1 MRTKAINYV
10 ENTVEEP
17 LGYIGEH
24 NETQLLIT
32 PPTELAEDTDI
43 VSYSL
48 AFGVNGKT
56 YHSATVVKAET
67 FTVDLWQEITQSAI
81 AYMQIEGYDAN
92 GDILAKSKVLSGKFL
107 PSVKGTEETADFTP
121 PIIAEIA
128 ANTAA
133 RHTHSNKAV
142 LDELGEDENG
152 DLTYKGDGLATDSEL
167 ALKQD
172 ILTAGA
178 NITITGTTISADIDN
193 TREIAQLN
201 NPYVSVYTPA
211 QLKAF
216 DDAGLLLTY
225 TASPI
230 LWAAYD
236 SAHNEFHFAYAYPN
250 RNNNTISYYCDCYVN
265 ASKTIT
271 LSTARRTPYSVNT
284 KTPANATG
292 DITLVAGDIS
302 AASGWTPSADTDLA
316 TKKYVDD
323 NAGGTPDWS
332 DIQNKPNFATV
343 ATSGDYDDLLNK
355 PTIPAAQEQADW
367 NEADNTKVD
376 YIKNKPTIPSAGTIT
391 SGSTGY
397 AVGGDVYTALQNVSV
412 TTTTVTLAAADWSAN
427 AQTVTVTGVT
437 ATNLVMV
444 APAPSNYTDYGAV
457 NIRATAQATDSLTF
471 ECGTTPSADI
481 DVNVAIWG

>member
-107 PSVKGTEETADFTP
+107 PSVKGAEETADFTP

-133 RHTHSNKAV
+133 RHTHSNKSV
-142 LDELGEDENG
+142 LDEIG
-152 DLTYKGDGLATDSEL
+152 DSEGKMTYRGSPFIDEDDL
-167 ALKQD
+167 DAKQD
-172 ILTAGA
+172 KLTAGS
-178 NITITGTTISADIDN
+178 NITIVG
-193 TREIAQLN
+193 
-201 NPYVSVYTPA
+201 
-211 QLKAF
+211 
-216 DDAGLLLTY
+216 
-225 TASPI
+225 
-230 LWAAYD
+230 
-236 SAHNEFHFAYAYPN
+236 
-250 RNNNTISYYCDCYVN
+250 NTISSDNNNSIEIMATPGHSNYTAAQLITLYNQHNFIFTYDSTPVVWIEVSSGKFYFSVIEKGYNSGMESPVLNSYYVN
-265 ASKTIT
+265 AGKQILGSDTMRPSLYI
-271 LSTARRTPYSVNT
+271 PYSING
-284 KTPANATG
+284 KTFANIES
-292 DITLVAGDIS
+292 ITLVAGDIQ
-302 AASGWTPSADTDLA
+302 AAAGWTPSANTDLA

-332 DIQNKPNFATV
+332 DIQNKPV
-343 ATSGDYDDLLNK
+343 SY
-355 PTIPAAQEQADW
+355 P
-367 NEADNTKVD
+367 
-376 YIKNKPTIPSAGTIT
+376 PSAHTHAYSEITGTPDL
-391 SGSTGY
+391 SGY
-397 AVGGDVYTALQNVSV
+397 ATKDYVDTLVGNAD
-412 TTTTVTLAAADWSAN
+412 TLLGS
-427 AQTVTVTGVT
+427 GV
-437 ATNLVMV
+437 
-444 APAPSNYTDYGAV
+444 
-457 NIRATAQATDSLTF
+457 I
-471 ECGTTPSADI
+471 E
-481 DVNVAIWG
+481 